1 MAKSAEETAQV
12 MSSFVNNMNCGIDEF
27 VKIMS
32 RDHRTL
38 QQTFTNLCFA
48 WIRECSD
55 KNETG
60 NFDERNEH
68 SVYKCAEIIDT
79 IDLNSFRKEV

>member
-1 MAKSAEETAQV
+1 MSNAEETAQK
-12 MSSFVNNMNCGIDEF
+12 MSSFINGMNCPVDEF
-27 VKIMS
+27 VEIMA

-38 QQTFTNLCFA
+38 QQAFTNLCFA
-48 WIRECSD
+48 WIRKCSD

-60 NFDERNEH
+60 DFDQRNEH

-79 IDLNSFRKEV
+79 IDLDTFRKEV